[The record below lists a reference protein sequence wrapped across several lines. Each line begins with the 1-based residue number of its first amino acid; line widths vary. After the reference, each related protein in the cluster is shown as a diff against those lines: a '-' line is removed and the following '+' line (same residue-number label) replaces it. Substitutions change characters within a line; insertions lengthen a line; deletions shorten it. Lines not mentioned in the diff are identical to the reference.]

1 MTLVP
6 VNGTAIAAPTALGQ
20 SELDTLRR
28 TIGHDLDNNE
38 FELFA
43 AICRRTGLDP
53 FARQIY
59 AVKRYD
65 KRQGREVMQIQTGI
79 DGLRLIAE
87 RSRHYAGQTP
97 VEWCGPDSNWVDVWL
112 SDQPP
117 AAARVGV
124 LRDDFREP
132 VYAVAKFSSY
142 CATTRDGKPQSLWAT
157 MPEVMIA
164 KCAEAL
170 AIRKAFPNDVSGVYT
185 REEMAQQH
193 NADGPPLA
201 TEDQVARIDA
211 LLPLVPA
218 DAMPELKAW
227 KADQGISMKAGE
239 FTAEAA
245 DAVIGKL
252 EELTSSPDG
261 GGTPPVSTVGV
272 SQPGDDTPEGVPGGA
287 SANGPVSSPAA
298 PPAPWKDTDED
309 AWGRWNR
316 RCQAKARGTK
326 DKPGVLDADDTIRDA
341 QRHGLA
347 LQASRKRETPVESW
361 SDLTEAEAVALED
374 ALDLLK
380 GEEAVMVQDAAGRW
394 SCDRVKVEAGG
405 TPTPQGPH
413 GAADPPASV
422 SPPPESVT
430 GGGAGPGE
438 PRPAVDAPSGDDD
451 IVDAEIVEDDTL
463 DLLRTAIANKGW
475 SEGKALKR
483 ARDIGQELGL
493 ERLPSGFETLPKYPR
508 ILERLAAEL
517 VAEVA

>member
-97 VEWCGPDSNWVDVWL
+97 VEWCGPDGNWVDVWL

-170 AIRKAFPNDVSGVYT
+170 AIRKAFPNDVSDVYT

-201 TEDQVARIDA
+201 TEDQVARIDE
-211 LLPLVPA
+211 LLPLVPEA
-218 DAMPELKAW
+218 VMPELKAW
-227 KADQGISMKAGE
+227 KAEQNISMKAGE
-239 FTAEAA
+239 FTAA
-245 DAVIGKL
+245 DADLVVAKL
-252 EELTSSPDG
+252 EELAHSLPVEEPTPTASAGAGDGNDKGTDDGTLTGVGASLTVPEVSDG
-261 GGTPPVSTVGV
+261 GGFVPPAPAVGVRTGGEGSPHESDGVGIPSTVPAPTPSGV
-272 SQPGDDTPEGVPGGA
+272 SPEPGGEPEP
-287 SANGPVSSPAA
+287 SEHSPAA
-298 PPAPWKDTDED
+298 EEPQTADSHPAAP
-309 AWGRWNR
+309 
-316 RCQAKARGTK
+316 
-326 DKPGVLDADDTIRDA
+326 
-341 QRHGLA
+341 
-347 LQASRKRETPVESW
+347 
-361 SDLTEAEAVALED
+361 
-374 ALDLLK
+374 
-380 GEEAVMVQDAAGRW
+380 
-394 SCDRVKVEAGG
+394 
-405 TPTPQGPH
+405 
-413 GAADPPASV
+413 
-422 SPPPESVT
+422 
-430 GGGAGPGE
+430 AGP
-438 PRPAVDAPSGDDD
+438 
-451 IVDAEIVEDDTL
+451 DTL
-463 DLLRTAIANKGW
+463 KTINERAYQSLNRKCRAIHAEHGDPDKETKRVQWEALAWACSGGRTVHLGEMSPDECSVFRTRMVDV
-475 SEGKALKR
+475 SEGR
-483 ARDIGQELGL
+483 ATWAESNDPAFLGW
-493 ERLPSGFETLPKYPR
+493 TLAYK
-508 ILERLAAEL
+508 EADQ
-517 VAEVA
+517 